1 MTLERAISVEL
12 GGRVLIRVGLREDR
26 RKIGDIK
33 IIQPFTTQG
42 NKEMGWLT
50 EKAGGIKEVF
60 VSFCFK
66 VELTSEG

>member
-26 RKIGDIK
+26 KIGDIK
-33 IIQPFTTQG
+33 TIQPFTTQG

-50 EKAGGIKEVF
+50 EKEGGIKEVF

-66 VELTSEG
+66 VELTSEE